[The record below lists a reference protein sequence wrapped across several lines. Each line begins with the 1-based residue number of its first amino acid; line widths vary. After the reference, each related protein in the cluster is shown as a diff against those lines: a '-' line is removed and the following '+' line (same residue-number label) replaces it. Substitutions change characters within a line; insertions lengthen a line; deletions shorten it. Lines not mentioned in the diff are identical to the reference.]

1 MFVRVTVVEVEKE
14 AAHVFVVDFPSAV
27 GFILR
32 DNLQTPTSNILNVY
46 ISNPLFSS
54 GEKFMYKNHN
64 IHSLHFQQLVVLKNH
79 VQRFSQLLFHAS
91 FDFNPTFKSFPI
103 QRIYLGSSHKQIP
116 LKTVFFC
123 FYSCQNS

>member
-54 GEKFMYKNHN
+54 GETFMYKNHY
-64 IHSLHFQQLVVLKNH
+64 IHSFITFPTAGCFKKSCSKI
-79 VQRFSQLLFHAS
+79 FSAF
-91 FDFNPTFKSFPI
+91 I
-103 QRIYLGSSHKQIP
+103 
-116 LKTVFFC
+116 
-123 FYSCQNS
+123 SCVI